1 MLVRD
6 TDTGEV
12 WHEHQADLPRPIASV
27 TKLMS
32 AMVLLDLDPDW
43 DRPVTL
49 GEQHMLTPFGWKTPW
64 EPGLTVTPAEMLR
77 FALVASD
84 NIAMTTA
91 VEESG
96 VPLEVFI
103 GLMNDKAQEI
113 GLVESQFEN
122 TTGLADRN
130 SSTAADVARLVEAAA
145 GYPAIGAACR
155 SKAAEAHP
163 PELAE
168 PVISGATDRM
178 LWDPFWTVHAAK
190 TGYTR
195 LSGYCF
201 AMVADAATGERM
213 TMVFLGLDRDG
224 KRFRMADRVK
234 RVLQER
240 AAAADAAGGA
250 G

>member
-6 TDTGEV
+6 SDTGEV
-12 WHEHQADLPRPIASV
+12 WFEHQADLPRPIASI
-27 TKLMS
+27 TKLIS
-32 AMVLLDLDPDW
+32 AMVLLDLEPAW

-64 EPGLTVTPAEMLR
+64 AVGLTVTPAEMLQ

-96 VPLEVFI
+96 VPLGVFVER
-103 GLMNDKAQEI
+103 MNDKAAEL
-113 GLVESQFEN
+113 GMVDSEFVDP
-122 TTGLADRN
+122 TGLDDWN

-145 GYPAIGAACR
+145 EYPAITAACR
-155 SKAAEAHP
+155 RKAAEAHP
-163 PELAE
+163 PELPEA
-168 PVISGATDRM
+168 VVSGATNRV

-195 LSGYCF
+195 LSGYCL
-201 AMVADAATGERM
+201 AVVADAATGERM

-224 KRFRMADRVK
+224 KRFRMVERVG

-240 AAAADAAGGA
+240 AAGAADGSE
-250 G
+250 